1 MSNGKLI
8 SILILSIA
16 KHTLTELLHKELDFI
31 IGYYLRDFRQIHY
44 LSSEKISYERLGSL
58 ELLNGTFWSNFLTF
72 ISILTFMVPR

>member
-1 MSNGKLI
+1 VYTWGPKKWWGKFLARGSVSNGKLI

-44 LSSEKISYERLGSL
+44 LSSEK
-58 ELLNGTFWSNFLTF
+58 NFHWE
-72 ISILTFMVPR
+72 VG